1 MTERDNDGSFSDIP
15 WTSVFDPA
23 LNIRA
28 LGEIQA
34 RGFRAAT
41 EVVNRFIR
49 PADTKSVADSV
60 NSAQAPGDQAA
71 PPPGEQAPP
80 PPGEQAPPPGDQA
93 PPLPDVDR
101 VLQVWQRLA
110 AQAVESLRGVAQPRV
125 AVASVDI
132 QEATS
137 SGAVSLVASE
147 PGAVSTEV
155 WLHNRGADDLGK
167 VRLRCSDLLAHD
179 GALIE
184 SALVRFEPDTVPMV
198 ARCSRG
204 VTVEIDVPDNTAAG
218 NYRGTMLADGYP
230 DIWLPVVLRVLP
242 RSS

>member
-1 MTERDNDGSFSDIP
+1 MTERDNDASFSDIP
-15 WTSVFDPA
+15 WASVFDPA

-60 NSAQAPGDQAA
+60 DSTQAPGH
-71 PPPGEQAPP
+71 QAP
-80 PPGEQAPPPGDQA
+80 PPPGDQA
-93 PPLPDVDR
+93 PPPDVDR

-110 AQAVESLRGVAQPRV
+110 TQAVESLRGAAQPRGE
-125 AVASVDI
+125 VASVDI
-132 QEATS
+132 QQATS

-167 VRLRCSDLLAHD
+167 VRLRCSDLLADD

-204 VTVEIDVPDNTAAG
+204 VTVEIDVPDDTAAG

>member
-1 MTERDNDGSFSDIP
+1 VTERDNDANASDIP
-15 WTSVFDPA
+15 WASVFDPA

-49 PADTKSVADSV
+49 PADTKSVTDSADS
-60 NSAQAPGDQAA
+60 
-71 PPPGEQAPP
+71 EQAPS
-80 PPGEQAPPPGDQA
+80 EQAT
-93 PPLPDVDR
+93 PLPDVDQ

-110 AQAVESLRGVAQPRV
+110 AQAVESLRGATQPR
-125 AVASVDI
+125 AEVASVDI
-132 QEATS
+132 QHATS
-137 SGAVSLVASE
+137 RGAVSLVASE

-155 WLHNRGADDLGK
+155 WLHNHGAEDLGK

-179 GALIE
+179 GALID
-184 SALVRFEPDTVPMV
+184 SAMVRFEPDTVPMV

-204 VTVEIDVPDNTAAG
+204 VTVEIDVPEDIATG
-218 NYRGTMLADGYP
+218 NYRGTLLADGYP
-230 DIWLPVVLRVLP
+230 DIWLPVVLTVLP
-242 RSS
+242 RGS

>member
-1 MTERDNDGSFSDIP
+1 MTERDNDASVSDIP
-15 WTSVFDPA
+15 WASVFDPA

-49 PADTKSVADSV
+49 PADTKSVDDSV
-60 NSAQAPGDQAA
+60 NSTQAPGDQAT
-71 PPPGEQAPP
+71 PP
-80 PPGEQAPPPGDQA
+80 
-93 PPLPDVDR
+93 PDVDR

-110 AQAVESLRGVAQPRV
+110 TQAVESLRGAAQPRGE
-125 AVASVDI
+125 VASVDI
-132 QEATS
+132 QQATS

-184 SALVRFEPDTVPMV
+184 SALVRFEPDTVPML

-204 VTVEIDVPDNTAAG
+204 VTVEIDVPDDTAAG

-230 DIWLPVVLRVLP
+230 DIWLPVVLSVLP
-242 RSS
+242 RGS

>member
-1 MTERDNDGSFSDIP
+1 VTERDNGTNASDIP
-15 WTSVFDPA
+15 WASVFDPA

-41 EVVNRFIR
+41 EVVNRFLR
-49 PADTKSVADSV
+49 PADTTSATDSV
-60 NSAQAPGDQAA
+60 ESKRPPSDQTA
-71 PPPGEQAPP
+71 PP
-80 PPGEQAPPPGDQA
+80 
-93 PPLPDVDR
+93 PDVDR

-110 AQAVESLRGVAQPRV
+110 TQAVESLRGAAQPRDEI
-125 AVASVDI
+125 ASVDI
-132 QEATS
+132 AQATS
-137 SGAVSLVASE
+137 SGAVSLVAGE

-167 VRLRCSDLLAHD
+167 VRLRCSDLMAHD
-179 GALIE
+179 GTLIE
-184 SALVRFEPDTVPMV
+184 SASVRFEPDTVLMV

-204 VTVEIDVPDNTAAG
+204 VTVEIDVHDDAAAG

>member
-1 MTERDNDGSFSDIP
+1 MTERDNDASFSDIP
-15 WTSVFDPA
+15 WASVFDPA

-49 PADTKSVADSV
+49 PADTKFVDDSV
-60 NSAQAPGDQAA
+60 NSTQAPGDQAT
-71 PPPGEQAPP
+71 PP
-80 PPGEQAPPPGDQA
+80 
-93 PPLPDVDR
+93 PDVDR

-110 AQAVESLRGVAQPRV
+110 TQAVESLRGAAQPRGE
-125 AVASVDI
+125 VASVDI
-132 QEATS
+132 QHATS

-184 SALVRFEPDTVPMV
+184 SALVRFEPDTVSMV

-204 VTVEIDVPDNTAAG
+204 VTVEIDVPDDTAAG

>member
-1 MTERDNDGSFSDIP
+1 VTERDNDASASNMP
-15 WTSVFDPA
+15 WASVFDPA

-49 PADTKSVADSV
+49 PADTKSVTDSADS
-60 NSAQAPGDQAA
+60 
-71 PPPGEQAPP
+71 EQAP
-80 PPGEQAPPPGDQA
+80 ADQA
-93 PPLPDVDR
+93 TPPPDVDQ

-110 AQAVESLRGVAQPRV
+110 SQAVESLRGAAQPR
-125 AVASVDI
+125 AEVASVDI
-132 QEATS
+132 RHGTS

-155 WLHNRGADDLGK
+155 WLHNHGAEDLGK

-179 GALIE
+179 GALID
-184 SALVRFEPDTVPMV
+184 SAMVRFEPDTVPMV

-204 VTVEIDVPDNTAAG
+204 VTVEIDVPDDTASG
-218 NYRGTMLADGYP
+218 NYRGTLLADGYP
-230 DIWLPVVLRVLP
+230 DIWLPVVLSVLP

>member
-1 MTERDNDGSFSDIP
+1 VTERDNDASFSDIP
-15 WTSVFDPA
+15 WASVFDPA

-49 PADTKSVADSV
+49 PADTKFVDDSV
-60 NSAQAPGDQAA
+60 NSTQAPGDQAT
-71 PPPGEQAPP
+71 PP
-80 PPGEQAPPPGDQA
+80 
-93 PPLPDVDR
+93 PDVDR

-110 AQAVESLRGVAQPRV
+110 TQAVESLRGAAQPRGE
-125 AVASVDI
+125 VASVDI
-132 QEATS
+132 QHATS

-155 WLHNRGADDLGK
+155 WLHNHGADDLGK

-184 SALVRFEPDTVPMV
+184 SAMVRFEPDTVPMV

-204 VTVEIDVPDNTAAG
+204 VTVEIDVPDDTAAG

-230 DIWLPVVLRVLP
+230 DIWLPVVLSVLP

>member
-1 MTERDNDGSFSDIP
+1 VTERDNDASVSDIP
-15 WTSVFDPA
+15 WASVFDPA

-49 PADTKSVADSV
+49 PADTKSVTESV
-60 NSAQAPGDQAA
+60 NNTQTSGDQAA
-71 PPPGEQAPP
+71 PP
-80 PPGEQAPPPGDQA
+80 
-93 PPLPDVDR
+93 PDVDR

-110 AQAVESLRGVAQPRV
+110 TQAVESLRGAAQPRGE
-125 AVASVDI
+125 VASVDI
-132 QEATS
+132 QQATS

-179 GALIE
+179 GALID
-184 SALVRFEPDTVPMV
+184 SALVRFEPDTVAMV

-204 VTVEIDVPDNTAAG
+204 VTVEIDVPDDTAAG

-242 RSS
+242 RSP